1 MQKYPKFLNQGPK
14 FFGLSF
20 LDIVIFCLMTY
31 LGTFLDLN
39 PIVTLTLSASTIF
52 VIQASKKYFD
62 FIGYLNSSRTKTLS
76 WMKDLTGRE
85 L

>member
-1 MQKYPKFLNQGPK
+1 MQKYPKFLNQRPK

-20 LDIVIFCLMTY
+20 LDIVIFCLTTY

-39 PIVTLTLSASTIF
+39 PIVTLTLSSVTIF
-52 VIQASKKYFD
+52 SIQVFKKYFD

-76 WMKDLTGRE
+76 WMKDLEERG